1 MALGWGALNFPWF
14 HGFLTTPI
22 LPPVTRKKKVGAT
35 LQIHGEIYLQSWKV
49 YFCWSCF
56 EVWTFPTPKTK
67 ALMTTYMEHMKIPF
81 GRLTFFGW
89 STLIYRQVK
98 LLCKFTYYWQYTL
111 WSHWWQGCQV
121 TKVLH
126 GRLREKDHF
135 LSSGNTRAQLNRTW
149 DTSREWKW

>member
-1 MALGWGALNFPWF
+1 MALGWGALKIPIISRFF
-14 HGFLTTPI
+14 HHPS
-22 LPPVTRKKKVGAT
+22 PSPVIRKKSGCHPSNPWRNIPAELEDVFLLKLFWGLNVS
-35 LQIHGEIYLQSWKV
+35 H
-49 YFCWSCF
+49 
-56 EVWTFPTPKTK
+56 PKTK

-81 GRLTFFGW
+81 GRLTF
-89 STLIYRQVK
+89 LVK
-98 LLCKFTYYWQYTL
+98 VHLYIGKSCKFTYYWQYTS

-135 LSSGNTRAQLNRTW
+135 LSSGNTRAQLNRAW